1 MGTLKRLLPVAAAL
15 LLMIGITAVFY
26 GSPGRRLKEELDSS
40 WLLWGDVV
48 LFVLTMVHFVT
59 AATIDPGIL
68 PRCEEEDEDDQ
79 MAPLYKT
86 VEINGVNVQM
96 KWCSSCKFYR
106 PPRSSHCSV
115 CDNCV
120 QDFDHHC
127 PWLGNCIGR
136 RNYRFF
142 YWYLVTL
149 TLHMVYAFS
158 CSLIYIIHLYNI
170 EKFDLGNNDI
180 VCSIVICALIFVLL
194 FFVCGLT
201 IFHTYLI
208 SNGRTTYEQF
218 SARYPINS
226 PFDYGCPGNWH
237 RTFCLPIPP
246 SLLPAEPYVQIRNK
260 YAADCPQN
268 GTSRPP
274 PPRSESHFADSL
286 AYSTK
291 VTQLSPEK
299 CRNKQTNNSQTVRLL
314 ENEQQDTESIGSFSM
329 NGDAVKPSEEPNGS
343 LTNLQDLHN
352 GLTLSLQNLALQTKN
367 SGLVCTLPPEEQ
379 FEEHPEGQNSVI
391 FNKKNTIVKV
401 TDF

>member
-1 MGTLKRLLPVAAAL
+1 MGTLKRLVPVAASL

-26 GSPGRRLKEELDSS
+26 GSPGRRLKEKLDSS
-40 WLLWGDVV
+40 WLLCGDVF
-48 LFVLTMVHFVT
+48 LFVLTMIHFIT

-68 PRCEEEDEDDQ
+68 PRCHDEDDDDQ

-96 KWCSSCKFYR
+96 KWCSTCKFYR

-149 TLHMVYAFS
+149 TLHMVYVFS
-158 CSLIYIIHLYNI
+158 CSLIYIIHLTN
-170 EKFDLGNNDI
+170 ENMFDLTNNDI
-180 VCSIVICALIFVLL
+180 VASIVICALIFILL

-208 SNGRTTYEQF
+208 SNGRTTYEHF
-218 SARYPINS
+218 SARYPLNS
-226 PFDYGCPGNWH
+226 PFDYGCTGNWKK
-237 RTFCLPIPP
+237 TFCLPIPP
-246 SLLPAEPYVQIRNK
+246 SLLPPEPYIQITNK
-260 YAADCPQN
+260 YVQQDKN
-268 GTSRPP
+268 GV
-274 PPRSESHFADSL
+274 SERNNFKSD
-286 AYSTK
+286 YSAK
-291 VTQLSPEK
+291 VTTISPDNK
-299 CRNKQTNNSQTVRLL
+299 SRNKQTNNSQMVRLL
-314 ENEQQDTESIGSFSM
+314 DNENPENISIGSFSM
-329 NGDAVKPSEEPNGS
+329 NGDLAPHLPEPSGS
-343 LTNLQDLHN
+343 LTNLQN
-352 GLTLSLQNLALQTKN
+352 GLTLSLQNLAIQTQR
-367 SGLVCTLPPEEQ
+367 SGLVCTLPPQDDEYESEEDVPP
-379 FEEHPEGQNSVI
+379 HSVI
-391 FNKKNTIVKV
+391 CNKKDTIVKV

>member
-1 MGTLKRLLPVAAAL
+1 
-15 LLMIGITAVFY
+15 
-26 GSPGRRLKEELDSS
+26 
-40 WLLWGDVV
+40 
-48 LFVLTMVHFVT
+48 
-59 AATIDPGIL
+59 
-68 PRCEEEDEDDQ
+68 
-79 MAPLYKT
+79 
-86 VEINGVNVQM
+86 M

-158 CSLIYIIHLYNI
+158 CSLIYIIHLTNK
-170 EKFDLGNNDI
+170 EKFDLSNNDI
-180 VCSIVICALIFVLL
+180 VASIVICALIFILL

-218 SARYPINS
+218 SSRYPINS
-226 PFDYGCPGNWH
+226 PFDNGCSGNWH

-246 SLLPAEPYVQIRNK
+246 SLLPPEPYIQITNK
-260 YAADCPQN
+260 YVQHDKN
-268 GTSRPP
+268 GI
-274 PPRSESHFADSL
+274 SERNNFKND
-286 AYSTK
+286 YSAK
-291 VTQLSPEK
+291 VTTISPERS
-299 CRNKQTNNSQTVRLL
+299 RNTQTNNSQMVRLL
-314 ENEQQDTESIGSFSM
+314 ENEQHDNSSIGSFSM
-329 NGDAVKPSEEPNGS
+329 NGDVAKAHPEPSGS
-343 LTNLQDLHN
+343 LTNLQN
-352 GLTLSLQNLALQTKN
+352 GLTMSLQNLAIQTQR
-367 SGLVCTLPPEEQ
+367 SGLVCTLPPQEDQYE
-379 FEEHPEGQNSVI
+379 PDDAIPSASVI
-391 FNKKNTIVKV
+391 FNNKKDTIVKV